1 MDPLLNQLQLGRK
14 RVGPDSR
21 HNQQKFITA
30 ITNQHIGL
38 PDKIPDDIRH
48 RLQHHIARMMAIGIV
63 VELEVVQI
71 DYRHTGPLLHT
82 PDLILV
88 KASVISAGLFCG
100 GMVPLREF
108 VNRKQDRDILVRV
121 IVKKRAGC
129 FAYLSVRN
137 QSTDFPVLACAAS
150 CIEGEYRL
158 SVGARPARAMLL
170 LDDQHL
176 LDEELSE
183 DSVEAFAGW
192 AKIRIPTGSNLRGS
206 AAYRSRLVGV
216 LSRRSL
222 NQLKE
227 MQG

>member
-1 MDPLLNQLQLGRK
+1 M
-14 RVGPDSR
+14 
-21 HNQQKFITA
+21 
-30 ITNQHIGL
+30 
-38 PDKIPDDIRH
+38 
-48 RLQHHIARMMAIGIV
+48 
-63 VELEVVQI
+63 
-71 DYRHTGPLLHT
+71 
-82 PDLILV
+82 
-88 KASVISAGLFCG
+88 
-100 GMVPLREF
+100 
-108 VNRKQDRDILVRV
+108 
-121 IVKKRAGC
+121 
-129 FAYLSVRN
+129 RN

-176 LDEELSE
+176 LDEKLSE

-192 AKIRIPTGSNLRGS
+192 AKTRIPTGSNLRGS